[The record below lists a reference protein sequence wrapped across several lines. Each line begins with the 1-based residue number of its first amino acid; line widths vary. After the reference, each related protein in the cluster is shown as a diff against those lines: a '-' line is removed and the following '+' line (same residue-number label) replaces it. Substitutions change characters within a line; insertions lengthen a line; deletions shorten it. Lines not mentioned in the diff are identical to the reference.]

1 MSDRLAV
8 LDLGSN
14 SFHLL
19 VADVVNSTRIK
30 RVATRKLQL
39 RLAEPVA
46 RDGEL
51 GRDAR
56 KRALTAIGELLDVAR
71 GEDARRVV
79 AVATSAIRDATDGEK
94 FRDRVADEHG
104 VEVRLLSGL
113 EEGYCSLRGMVAAL
127 HVPADASILGLD
139 LGGGSYEVVYGGAGP
154 LLAGASLPL
163 GGAAIRERLRH
174 DPPRFAERAI
184 LHARALDLLAPVA
197 AEVSALRDGQAP
209 PRAVGTAGT
218 IRDLGRLGLGL
229 GLALGA
235 PPSRVRG
242 VAVTRRQLEHAYA
255 ALCSVPTDERLE
267 LPGVSPKRA
276 DLLPAGGAV
285 LLATMEAFG
294 LEQIELC
301 DWGLRE
307 GVLLDALTDARI
319 IAIGDAAKIPAS
331 RG

>member
-1 MSDRLAV
+1 MTERLAV

-19 VADVVNSTRIK
+19 VADVVGQRIK

-56 KRALTAIGELLDVAR
+56 KRALDAVGELLDVAR
-71 GEDARRVV
+71 EQKAGRVV
-79 AVATSAIRDATDGEK
+79 AVATSAIRDADDGDK
-94 FRDRVADEHG
+94 LRGRIADEHG

-113 EEGYCSLRGMVAAL
+113 EEGYCSLRGMAAAL
-127 HVPADASILGLD
+127 HVPQDAAVLGLD
-139 LGGGSYEVVYGGAGP
+139 LGGGSYEVVYGGTGP

-163 GGAAIRERLRH
+163 GGAAIRAELRH
-174 DPPRFAERAI
+174 DPPRFAERAV
-184 LHARALDLLAPVA
+184 LHERAIALLEPVA
-197 AEVSALRDGQAP
+197 AEVASLREGMPAV
-209 PRAVGTAGT
+209 RAIGTAGT

-229 GLALGA
+229 ALGDA
-235 PPSRVRG
+235 PARVRG
-242 VAVTRRQLEHAYA
+242 VAVTRRQIEGAYA
-255 ALCSVPTDERLE
+255 SLCAVPTDERLD
-267 LPGVSPKRA
+267 LPGVSAKRA
-276 DLLPAGGAV
+276 DLLPAGGTV

-294 LEQIELC
+294 LEQVELC

-319 IAIGDAAKIPAS
+319 TDVGAAAVLPPS

>member
-1 MSDRLAV
+1 VGDRTAV

-19 VADVVNSTRIK
+19 VADVVHGTRIK

-56 KRALTAIGELLDVAR
+56 KRALAAVGDLLD
-71 GEDARRVV
+71 DARDARATRVL
-79 AVATSAIRDATDGEK
+79 AVATSAIRDATDGPKLRARIAE
-94 FRDRVADEHG
+94 EHG
-104 VEVRLLSGL
+104 VEVRLLDGL
-113 EEGYCSLRGMVAAL
+113 EEGYCSLRGMAAAL
-127 HVPADASILGLD
+127 HVPADGAVLGLD
-139 LGGGSYEVVYGGAGP
+139 LGGGSYEVVYGGHGP

-163 GGAAIRERLRH
+163 GGATLRDRLRY
-174 DPPRFAERAI
+174 DPPRLAERAA
-184 LHARALDLLAPVA
+184 LHASALELLRPVA
-197 AEVSALRDGQAP
+197 AQVRALRDGAAP
-209 PRAVGTAGT
+209 LRAVGTAGT

-229 GLALGA
+229 ALGSA
-235 PPSRVRG
+235 PERIRG
-242 VAVTRRQLEHAYA
+242 VAVTRRQLEVAYA
-255 ALCSVPTDERLE
+255 RLVAVPTDERLE
-267 LPGVSPKRA
+267 LPGVSVKRV

-294 LEQIELC
+294 LEQVELC

-307 GVLLDALTDARI
+307 GVLLDALTDAEI
-319 IAIGDAAKIPAS
+319 TDLASAAALPSA
-331 RG
+331 RD

>member
-1 MSDRLAV
+1 MTDRLAA

-19 VADVVNSTRIK
+19 VADVVGTRIK

-56 KRALTAIGELLDVAR
+56 KRALAAVGELLDMAR
-71 GEDARRVV
+71 QHDAQRVV
-79 AVATSAIRDATDGEK
+79 AVATSAIREATDGDK
-94 FRDRVADEHG
+94 LRDRIADEHG
-104 VEVRLLSGL
+104 VEVRLLSGM

-127 HVPADASILGLD
+127 HVPADLAVLGLD
-139 LGGGSYEVVYGGAGP
+139 LGGGSYEVVLGGAGP
-154 LLAGASLPL
+154 LQAGASLPL
-163 GGAAIRERLRH
+163 GGAAIRDRLRY
-174 DPPRFAERAI
+174 DPPRFAERAA
-184 LHARALDLLAPVA
+184 LHEHALGLLQPVA
-197 AEVSALRDGQAP
+197 AQILADRRDAAPLRAI
-209 PRAVGTAGT
+209 GTAGT
-218 IRDLGRLGLGL
+218 IRDLGRIGL
-229 GLALGA
+229 GLALGSA
-235 PPSRVRG
+235 PDRVRG
-242 VAVTRRQLEHAYA
+242 MAVTRRQLEAAYA
-255 ALCSVPTDERLE
+255 SLCAVPSDERLD
-267 LPGVSPKRA
+267 LPGVSVKRA

-307 GVLLDALTDARI
+307 GVLIDALTDAQI
-319 IAIGDAAKIPAS
+319 TDLDAAATLPAV
-331 RG
+331 RA